1 MRGQCARTTFLFVEV
16 YVVRVNSLGL
26 DGYILIIKL
35 CAGGQLVIGI
45 ARRVFFFLVVFLL
58 SVKDDA

>member
-1 MRGQCARTTFLFVEV
+1 M
-16 YVVRVNSLGL
+16 RVNSLGL